1 MMLLMTMMR
10 TGKIVVSGEEL
21 DRVIDQIDIDDDYE
35 ELWKVF
41 FDAIA
46 IEERRNEKCQMSHV
60 PKWYRKHMNEFN

>member
-1 MMLLMTMMR
+1 M
-10 TGKIVVSGEEL
+10 
-21 DRVIDQIDIDDDYE
+21 IDQIDIDDDYE

-46 IEERRNEKCQMSHV
+46 IEERRNEKCQMNHV